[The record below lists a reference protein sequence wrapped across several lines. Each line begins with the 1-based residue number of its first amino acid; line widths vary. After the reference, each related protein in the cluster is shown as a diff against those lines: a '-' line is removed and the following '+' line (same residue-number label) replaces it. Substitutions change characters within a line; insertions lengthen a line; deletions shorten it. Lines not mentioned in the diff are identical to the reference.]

1 MLDGLHEANTTA
13 AFEHHYSQQVVA
25 KGKKN
30 TNSKQYTLNK
40 NKHDYKTVLAKC
52 II

>member
-25 KGKKN
+25 KGKKIQTVNN
-30 TNSKQYTLNK
+30 T
-40 NKHDYKTVLAKC
+40 H
-52 II
+52 